1 MFFPN
6 ANDFYSHLRLVHSKD
21 EEFGVTCGINGC
33 TGYYRKCSSFLSHVY
48 RHHREVVISAPSTR
62 APLVASSSSSIRY
75 EETIAS
81 SSMFQAHDSLSI
93 LESCSA
99 SESLH
104 VHYFSLSLS
113 LDASQWRLFEE
124 SVSRL

>member
-1 MFFPN
+1 M
-6 ANDFYSHLRLVHSKD
+6 HSKD

-99 SESLH
+99 SESLLDH
-104 VHYFSLSLS
+104 TVHQALGIDKLEQQKECSFYSLP
-113 LDASQWRLFEE
+113 
-124 SVSRL
+124 